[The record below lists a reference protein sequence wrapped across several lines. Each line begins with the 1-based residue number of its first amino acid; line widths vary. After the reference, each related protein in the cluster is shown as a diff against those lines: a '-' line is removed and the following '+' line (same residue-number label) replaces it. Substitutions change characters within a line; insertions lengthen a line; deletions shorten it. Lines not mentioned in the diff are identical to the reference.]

1 MFRFNYIKLIDF
13 EKIGADTVI
22 HLTSTGAYAAGF
34 DATKDVQVITLTA
47 IDLVTGFA
55 NNQQII
61 ADLLFKQKLITD

>member
-1 MFRFNYIKLIDF
+1 MPR
-13 EKIGADTVI
+13 V
-22 HLTSTGAYAAGF
+22 LTQH
-34 DATKDVQVITLTA
+34 KDVQVITLTA